1 MLKSKGTKKMDKKTF
16 KTSLKE
22 SIKAMRKVLKEE
34 GEVVDDPTQLE
45 NAELQ
50 AGTNEADPATKE
62 SDMMGAGKAD
72 SADDANLSVEEIEKK
87 IEIATEELDDEIEKE
102 KLSESFKAKIHNL
115 IKLKED
121 AMIAD
126 LEDKFDEYKKEY
138 EEDLLDKEDEYLED
152 VVDEF
157 LDQNKVAVKESIK
170 TRIVE
175 GFIEDM
181 KALLT
186 KYNINIP
193 EDEVSKAEEY
203 AEECDEL
210 KQELN
215 DTIVESIRLK
225 RALKES
231 KKQVLVE
238 RALRMAKLAESEERK
253 LRRLAEDVE
262 YVDDDQF
269 MKDFDK
275 KVDEVSEED
284 EEIIDEVPAG
294 DVDAT
299 PSADE
304 EEVLSLEEAIKNA
317 RAAIK

>member
-1 MLKSKGTKKMDKKTF
+1 MLNQKGTKKMEKKTF
-16 KTSLKE
+16 KKSLKE

-34 GEVVDDPTQLE
+34 GEVVDDPAQLE

-62 SDMMGAGKAD
+62 SEMMGDGKAD
-72 SADDANLSVEEIEKK
+72 SAEDANLSVEEIEKK

-102 KLSESFKAKIHNL
+102 KLSESFKAKIHRL

-126 LEDKFDEYKKEY
+126 LEDKFDDYKQEY
-138 EEDLLDKEDEYLED
+138 EEDLLDKEDEYLET

-253 LRRLAEDVE
+253 LRRLAEDVD
-262 YVDDDQF
+262 YVDDEQF

-275 KVDEVSEED
+275 KVDEVSEDD

-294 DVDAT
+294 EVDPVPT
-299 PSADE
+299 DDE

>member
-1 MLKSKGTKKMDKKTF
+1 MEKKTF
-16 KTSLKE
+16 RTSLKE

-34 GEVVDDPTQLE
+34 GEVVDDPAQLE

-62 SDMMGAGKAD
+62 SEMMGDGKAD
-72 SADDANLSVEEIEKK
+72 SAEDANLSVEEIEKK

-126 LEDKFDEYKKEY
+126 LEDKFDDYKKEY
-138 EEDLLDKEDEYLED
+138 EEDLLDKEDEYLEN

-193 EDEVSKAEEY
+193 EDEVPKAEEY

-253 LRRLAEDVE
+253 LRRLAEDVD
-262 YVDDDQF
+262 YVDDEQF

-275 KVDEVSEED
+275 KVDEVSEDD

-294 DVDAT
+294 EADPVPTD
-299 PSADE
+299 DE

>member
-1 MLKSKGTKKMDKKTF
+1 MEKKLF
-16 KTSLKE
+16 KTSLKD
-22 SIKAMRKVLKEE
+22 SISAMRKAIKEE
-34 GEVVDDPTQLE
+34 AEVVDDPAQLE

-50 AGTNEADPATKE
+50 AGNNEADPATKE
-62 SDMMGAGKAD
+62 AEMMGDGKAD
-72 SADDANLSVEEIEKK
+72 SAEEADVSVEEIQKK
-87 IEIATEELDDEIEKE
+87 IEIATEELEDEIEKE

-121 AMIAD
+121 EAIAN

-138 EEDLLDKEDEYLED
+138 EEDLLDKEDEYLET

-181 KALLT
+181 KALLQ

-193 EDEVSKAEEY
+193 EEEVSKAEEY

-210 KQELN
+210 KKELN

-225 RALKES
+225 RALKEA

-238 RALRMAKLAESEERK
+238 RTLRTAKLTESDERK
-253 LRRLAEDVE
+253 LRKLAEDVD
-262 YVDDDQF
+262 YVDDEQF
-269 MKDFDK
+269 VKDFDK
-275 KVDEVSEED
+275 KVDEIEED
-284 EEIIDEVPAG
+284 DEEEPKEEVAYG
-294 DVDAT
+294 EVETT
-299 PSADE
+299 PTDDE
-304 EEVLSLEEAIKNA
+304 EEVLSLEEAIRNA
-317 RAAIK
+317 KAAI

>member
-1 MLKSKGTKKMDKKTF
+1 MEKKTF
-16 KTSLKE
+16 KTSLKD
-22 SIKAMRKVLKEE
+22 SISAVRKALKEE
-34 GEVVDDPTQLE
+34 AEGLTVAETPNDLE
-45 NAELQ
+45 NSELK

-62 SDMMGAGKAD
+62 ADMMAAGKAD
-72 SADDANLSVEEIEKK
+72 NAEEANLSVEEIEKK

-126 LEDKFDEYKKEY
+126 LEDKFEDYKDQY
-138 EEDLLDKEDEYLED
+138 ENELLDKEDEYLEE

-181 KALLT
+181 KALLQ

-193 EDEVSKAEEY
+193 EEEVSKAEEY

-238 RALRMAKLAESEERK
+238 RALRMAKLTESDERK
-253 LRRLAEDVE
+253 LRKLAEDVD
-262 YVDDDQF
+262 YVNDDQF
-269 MKDFDK
+269 VKDFDK
-275 KVDEVSEED
+275 KVDEITEDED
-284 EEIIDEVPAG
+284 EEEPKEVVAYG
-294 DVDAT
+294 EVEAT
-299 PSADE
+299 PTDDE
-304 EEVLSLEEAIKNA
+304 EETLSLEEAIKNA
-317 RAAIK
+317 KAAI

>member
-1 MLKSKGTKKMDKKTF
+1 MKTF
-16 KTSLKE
+16 KASLKD
-22 SIKAMRKVLKEE
+22 SISAVRKALKEE
-34 GEVVDDPTQLE
+34 AEGLTVAETPADLE
-45 NAELQ
+45 NSELK
-50 AGTNEADPATKE
+50 AGVQEADPATKE
-62 SDMMGAGKAD
+62 SDMVEAGKAD
-72 SADDANLSVEEIEKK
+72 AAEEANLSVEEIEKK

-102 KLSESFKAKIHNL
+102 KLSESFKAKISNL
-115 IKLKED
+115 LKLKEE
-121 AMIAD
+121 AIAAD
-126 LEDKFDEYKKEY
+126 LENKFDEYKKEY
-138 EEDLLDKEDEYLED
+138 EEDLLEKEDEYLEE

-181 KALLT
+181 KALLQ

-193 EDEVSKAEEY
+193 EEEVSKAEEY

-225 RALKES
+225 KALKES

-238 RALRMAKLAESEERK
+238 RALRMAKLTESDERK
-253 LRRLAEDVE
+253 LRKLAEDVE

-269 MKDFDK
+269 VKDFDK
-275 KVDEVSEED
+275 KVDEIQEED
-284 EEIIDEVPAG
+284 EEEPKEVVAYG
-294 DVDAT
+294 AEVDTT
-299 PSADE
+299 PTDDE
-304 EEVLSLEEAIKNA
+304 EEVLSLEEAIRNA
-317 RAAIK
+317 KAAI

>member
-1 MLKSKGTKKMDKKTF
+1 MEKKTF
-16 KTSLKE
+16 KTSLKD
-22 SIKAMRKVLKEE
+22 SIKAVRKALKEE
-34 GEVVDDPTQLE
+34 AEVVDDPAQLE

-50 AGTNEADPATKE
+50 AGNNEADPATKE
-62 SDMMGAGKAD
+62 ADMVATGTAD
-72 SADDANLSVEEIEKK
+72 SAEDANLSVEEIEKK

-115 IKLKED
+115 IKLKEE
-121 AMIAD
+121 AIAAD
-126 LEDKFDEYKKEY
+126 LEDKFEDYKKEY
-138 EEDLLDKEDEYLED
+138 EEDLLDKEDEYLEE

-181 KALLT
+181 KALLQ

-193 EDEVSKAEEY
+193 EEEVSKAEEY

-225 RALKES
+225 KALKES

-238 RALRMAKLAESEERK
+238 RALRMAKLTESDERK
-253 LRRLAEDVE
+253 LRKLAEDVD

-269 MKDFDK
+269 VKDFDK
-275 KVDEVSEED
+275 KVDEITED
-284 EEIIDEVPAG
+284 
-294 DVDAT
+294 
-299 PSADE
+299 DE
-304 EEVLSLEEAIKNA
+304 EEPKEEVAYGEVEATPTQDEEEILSLEEAIKNA
-317 RAAIK
+317 KAAI

>member
-1 MLKSKGTKKMDKKTF
+1 MEKKLF
-16 KTSLKE
+16 KTSLKD
-22 SIKAMRKVLKEE
+22 SISAMRKAIKEE
-34 GEVVDDPTQLE
+34 AEVVDDPAQLE

-50 AGTNEADPATKE
+50 AGNNEADPATKE
-62 SDMMGAGKAD
+62 ADMMSDGKAD
-72 SADDANLSVEEIEKK
+72 SAEEAEVSVEEIQKK

-121 AMIAD
+121 EAIAH

-138 EEDLLDKEDEYLED
+138 EEDLLDKEDEYLET

-181 KALLT
+181 KALLQ

-193 EDEVSKAEEY
+193 EEEVSKAEEY

-210 KQELN
+210 KKELN

-225 RALKES
+225 RALKEA

-238 RALRMAKLAESEERK
+238 RALRTAKLTESDERK
-253 LRRLAEDVE
+253 LRKLAEDVD
-262 YVDDDQF
+262 YVDDEQF
-269 MKDFDK
+269 VKDFDK
-275 KVDEVSEED
+275 KVDEIEED
-284 EEIIDEVPAG
+284 
-294 DVDAT
+294 
-299 PSADE
+299 DE
-304 EEVLSLEEAIKNA
+304 EEPKEEVAYGEVETAPTDDEEEILSLEEAIRNA
-317 RAAIK
+317 KAAI

>member
-1 MLKSKGTKKMDKKTF
+1 MDKKTF

-34 GEVVDDPTQLE
+34 AEVVDDPAQLE

-50 AGTNEADPATKE
+50 AGKQEADAMTTE
-62 SDMMGAGKAD
+62 SEMSGAGKAD
-72 SADDANLSVEEIEKK
+72 SADEADVSVEEIQKK

-138 EEDLLDKEDEYLED
+138 EEDLIEKEDEYLED

-253 LRRLAEDVE
+253 LRKLAEDVD
-262 YVDDDQF
+262 YVDDEQF

-275 KVDEVSEED
+275 KVDEVSEDD

-294 DVDAT
+294 EADPVPTD
-299 PSADE
+299 DE
-304 EEVLSLEEAIKNA
+304 EQVLSLEEAIKNA

>member
-1 MLKSKGTKKMDKKTF
+1 MDKKTF

-45 NAELQ
+45 NGELQ
-50 AGTNEADPATKE
+50 AGSNEAEPMTTE
-62 SDMMGAGKAD
+62 SDMSGAGKAD
-72 SADDANLSVEEIEKK
+72 SAEDANLSVEEIEKK

-138 EEDLLDKEDEYLED
+138 EEDLLDKEDEYLEN

-253 LRRLAEDVE
+253 LRRLAEDVD
-262 YVDDDQF
+262 YVDDEQF

-275 KVDEVSEED
+275 KVDEVSEDD
-284 EEIIDEVPAG
+284 EEVIDEVPAG
-294 DVDAT
+294 EVDVVPTD
-299 PSADE
+299 DE

>member
-1 MLKSKGTKKMDKKTF
+1 MDKKTF

-45 NAELQ
+45 NGELQ
-50 AGTNEADPATKE
+50 AGSNEAEPMTTE
-62 SDMMGAGKAD
+62 SDMSGAGKAD
-72 SADDANLSVEEIEKK
+72 SAEDANLSVEEIEKK

-126 LEDKFDEYKKEY
+126 LEDKFDDYKQEY
-138 EEDLLDKEDEYLED
+138 EEDLLDKEDEYLEN

-253 LRRLAEDVE
+253 LRRLAEDVD
-262 YVDDDQF
+262 YVDDEQF

-275 KVDEVSEED
+275 KVDEVSEDD

-294 DVDAT
+294 DVDAV
-299 PSADE
+299 PSSDE

>member
-1 MLKSKGTKKMDKKTF
+1 MDKKTF

-45 NAELQ
+45 NGELQ
-50 AGTNEADPATKE
+50 AGSNEAEPMTTE
-62 SDMMGAGKAD
+62 SDMSGAGKAD

-126 LEDKFDEYKKEY
+126 LEDKFDDYKKEY
-138 EEDLLDKEDEYLED
+138 EEDLLDKEDEYLEN

-253 LRRLAEDVE
+253 LRRLAEDVD
-262 YVDDDQF
+262 YVDDEQF

-275 KVDEVSEED
+275 KVDEVSEDD

-294 DVDAT
+294 DVDAV
-299 PSADE
+299 PSSDE

>member
-1 MLKSKGTKKMDKKTF
+1 MEKKTF
-16 KTSLKE
+16 KASLKKSLGE
-22 SIKAMRKVLKEE
+22 VRKLLKEE
-34 GEVVDDPTQLE
+34 AEVVDDPTQLE
-45 NAELQ
+45 NSELQ
-50 AGTNEADPATKE
+50 AGNQEADPATKE

-72 SADDANLSVEEIEKK
+72 PAPESEVSVEEIQKK

-126 LEDKFDEYKKEY
+126 LEDKFEDYKKEY
-138 EEDLLDKEDEYLED
+138 EEDLIEKEDEYLEE

-193 EDEVSKAEEY
+193 EEEVSKAEEY

-210 KQELN
+210 KKELN

-238 RALRMAKLAESEERK
+238 RALRTAKLAESEELK
-253 LRRLAEDVE
+253 LRKLAEDVDYE
-262 YVDDDQF
+262 NDDQF
-269 MKDFDK
+269 IKDFDK
-275 KVDEVSEED
+275 KVDEISEDED
-284 EEIIDEVPAG
+284 EETEEAPYGEV
-294 DVDAT
+294 AT
-299 PSADE
+299 EPKEDE
-304 EEVLSLEEAIKNA
+304 EEILSLEEAI
-317 RAAIK
+317 RAAKGC

>member
-1 MLKSKGTKKMDKKTF
+1 MGKKTF
-16 KTSLKE
+16 KTSLKD
-22 SIKAMRKVLKEE
+22 SIGAMRKALKEE
-34 GEVVDDPTQLE
+34 AEGLTVAETPADLE
-45 NAELQ
+45 NAELK

-62 SDMMGAGKAD
+62 ADMVSTGTAD
-72 SADDANLSVEEIEKK
+72 SADEANVSVEEIQKK
-87 IEIATEELDDEIEKE
+87 IEVATEELEDEMEKE
-102 KLSESFKAKIHNL
+102 MLSESFKAKIHKL

-121 AMIAD
+121 EAIAN

-138 EEDLLDKEDEYLED
+138 EEDLLDKEDEYLET

-181 KALLT
+181 KALLQ

-193 EDEVSKAEEY
+193 EEEVSKAEEY

-238 RALRMAKLAESEERK
+238 RALRMAKLTESDERK
-253 LRRLAEDVE
+253 LRKLAEDVD
-262 YVDDDQF
+262 YVDDEQF
-269 MKDFDK
+269 VKDFDK
-275 KVDEVSEED
+275 KVDEITED
-284 EEIIDEVPAG
+284 D
-294 DVDAT
+294 
-299 PSADE
+299 DE
-304 EEVLSLEEAIKNA
+304 EEPKEEIAYGEVTTPTDDEKEILSLEEAIKNA
-317 RAAIK
+317 KAAI

>member
-1 MLKSKGTKKMDKKTF
+1 MEKKTF
-16 KTSLKE
+16 KASLKKSLGE
-22 SIKAMRKVLKEE
+22 VRKLLKEE
-34 GEVVDDPTQLE
+34 AEVVDDPTQLE
-45 NAELQ
+45 NGELQ
-50 AGTNEADPATKE
+50 AGSQEADPATKE
-62 SDMMGAGKAD
+62 SDMMGNGKAETTPE
-72 SADDANLSVEEIEKK
+72 AEVSVEEIQKQ

-121 AMIAD
+121 AMVAD
-126 LEDKFDEYKKEY
+126 LEDKFEDYKKEY
-138 EEDLLDKEDEYLED
+138 EEDLIEKEDEYLEE

-193 EDEVSKAEEY
+193 EEEVSKAEEY

-210 KQELN
+210 KKELN

-238 RALRMAKLAESEERK
+238 RALRAAKLAESEELK
-253 LRRLAEDVE
+253 LRKIAEDVDYE
-262 YVDDDQF
+262 DDDQF
-269 MKDFDK
+269 IKDFDK
-275 KVDEVSEED
+275 KVDEISED
-284 EEIIDEVPAG
+284 DDVEEVEQTVYGA
-294 DVDAT
+294 DVET
-299 PSADE
+299 EPKEDE
-304 EEVLSLEEAIKNA
+304 EEVLSLEEAI
-317 RAAIK
+317 RAAKGC

>member
-1 MLKSKGTKKMDKKTF
+1 MEKKTF

-22 SIKAMRKVLKEE
+22 SIKAMRKVVKEE
-34 GEVVDDPTQLE
+34 GEVVDDPAQLE

-62 SDMMGAGKAD
+62 SEMMGDGKAD
-72 SADDANLSVEEIEKK
+72 SAEDANLSVEEIEKK

-126 LEDKFDEYKKEY
+126 LEDKFDDYKKEY
-138 EEDLLDKEDEYLED
+138 EEDLLDKEDEYLEN

-253 LRRLAEDVE
+253 LRRLAEDVD
-262 YVDDDQF
+262 YVDDEQF

-275 KVDEVSEED
+275 KVDEVSEDD

-294 DVDAT
+294 EADPVPTD
-299 PSADE
+299 DE

>member
-1 MLKSKGTKKMDKKTF
+1 MEKKTF
-16 KTSLKE
+16 KTSLKD
-22 SIKAMRKVLKEE
+22 SISAVRKALKEE
-34 GEVVDDPTQLE
+34 TDLTVAETPADLE
-45 NAELQ
+45 NSELK

-62 SDMMGAGKAD
+62 ADMMADGKAD
-72 SADDANLSVEEIEKK
+72 SAEDANLSVEEIEKK

-115 IKLKED
+115 IKLKEE
-121 AMIAD
+121 AIAAD

-138 EEDLLDKEDEYLED
+138 EEDLLDKEDEYLEE

-181 KALLT
+181 KALLQ

-193 EDEVSKAEEY
+193 EEEVSKAEEY

-225 RALKES
+225 KALKES

-238 RALRMAKLAESEERK
+238 RALRMAKLAESDERR
-253 LRRLAEDVE
+253 LRKLAEDVD
-262 YVDDDQF
+262 YVDDEQF
-269 MKDFDK
+269 VKDFDK
-275 KVDEVSEED
+275 KVDEIQEED
-284 EEIIDEVPAG
+284 EEEPTEEIAYGEVET
-294 DVDAT
+294 T
-299 PSADE
+299 PTDDE

-317 RAAIK
+317 KAAI

>member
-1 MLKSKGTKKMDKKTF
+1 MEKKTF
-16 KTSLKE
+16 KTSLKD
-22 SIKAMRKVLKEE
+22 SIRAVRKALKEE
-34 GEVVDDPTQLE
+34 AEGLTVAETPADLE
-45 NAELQ
+45 NSELK
-50 AGTNEADPATKE
+50 AGVQEADPATKE
-62 SDMMGAGKAD
+62 SDMIEAGKAD
-72 SADDANLSVEEIEKK
+72 SAEEANVSVEEIQKK

-115 IKLKED
+115 LKLKED
-121 AMIAD
+121 AMISD
-126 LEDKFDEYKKEY
+126 LEDKFEDYKKEY
-138 EEDLLDKEDEYLED
+138 EEDLIEKEDEYLEE

-181 KALLT
+181 KALLQ

-193 EDEVSKAEEY
+193 EEEVSKAEEY

-210 KQELN
+210 KKELN

-238 RALRMAKLAESEERK
+238 RALRMAKLTESDERK
-253 LRRLAEDVE
+253 LRKLAEDVD

-269 MKDFDK
+269 VKDFDK
-275 KVDEVSEED
+275 KVDEITEDDD
-284 EEIIDEVPAG
+284 EEETQEVVAYG
-294 DVDAT
+294 AEVDTT
-299 PSADE
+299 PTDDE
-304 EEVLSLEEAIKNA
+304 EEVLSLEEAIRNA
-317 RAAIK
+317 KATI

>member
-1 MLKSKGTKKMDKKTF
+1 MEKKTF

-34 GEVVDDPTQLE
+34 GEVVDDPAQLE

-62 SDMMGAGKAD
+62 SEMMGDGKAD
-72 SADDANLSVEEIEKK
+72 SAEDANLSVEEIEKK

-126 LEDKFDEYKKEY
+126 LEDKFDDYKKEY
-138 EEDLLDKEDEYLED
+138 EEDLLDKEDEYLEN

-253 LRRLAEDVE
+253 LRRLAEDVD
-262 YVDDDQF
+262 YVDDEQF

-275 KVDEVSEED
+275 KVDEVSEDD

-294 DVDAT
+294 EADPVPTD
-299 PSADE
+299 DE

>member
-1 MLKSKGTKKMDKKTF
+1 MAKKTF

-22 SIKAMRKVLKEE
+22 SISAMRQVLKEE
-34 GEVVDDPTQLE
+34 AEIVDTPAELE

-50 AGTNEADPATKE
+50 AGVQEADPVKTVVDMVVEDTEDSKE
-62 SDMMGAGKAD
+62 GED
-72 SADDANLSVEEIEKK
+72 LSVEEIEKQ
-87 IEIATEELDDEIEKE
+87 IEVATEELEDEMEKE
-102 KLSESFKAKIHNL
+102 QLSESFKAKISKL
-115 IKLKED
+115 LKLKED

-138 EEDLLDKEDEYLED
+138 EDELLDKEDEYLES

-157 LDQNKVAVKESIK
+157 IDQNKVEIKESIK

-175 GFIEDM
+175 GFIEDF
-181 KALLT
+181 KELLV

-193 EDEVSKAEEY
+193 EEEVSKAEEY

-215 DTIVESIRLK
+215 DAILESIRLK

-238 RALRMAKLAESEERK
+238 RALRAAKLAESEESK
-253 LRRLAEDVE
+253 LRKLAEDVD
-262 YVDDDQF
+262 YVDDEQF
-269 MKDFDK
+269 IKDFDK
-275 KVDEVSEED
+275 KVDEISED
-284 EEIIDEVPAG
+284 EEEPKEEITYGEPVE
-294 DVDAT
+294 
-299 PSADE
+299 PSEKE
-304 EEVLSLEEAIKNA
+304 EETLSLEEAIKAA
-317 RAAIK
+317 RATI

>member
-1 MLKSKGTKKMDKKTF
+1 MEKKTF
-16 KTSLKE
+16 KTSLKD
-22 SIKAMRKVLKEE
+22 SIKAVRKAIKEE
-34 GEVVDDPTQLE
+34 AELTVAEEPSDLE
-45 NAELQ
+45 NSELKAGVQEAE
-50 AGTNEADPATKE
+50 PATKE
-62 SDMMGAGKAD
+62 ADMMSAGKAD
-72 SADDANLSVEEIEKK
+72 SAEDANLSVEEIEKK
-87 IEIATEELDDEIEKE
+87 IEIATEELDDEMEKE
-102 KLSESFKAKIHNL
+102 KLSESFKAKIHRL

-121 AMIAD
+121 AVIAD

-138 EEDLLDKEDEYLED
+138 EEDLLDKEDEYLET

-181 KALLT
+181 KALLQ

-193 EDEVSKAEEY
+193 EEEVSKAEEY

-238 RALRMAKLAESEERK
+238 RALRAAKLTESDERK
-253 LRRLAEDVE
+253 LRKLAEDVD
-262 YVDDDQF
+262 YVDDEQF
-269 MKDFDK
+269 VKDFDK
-275 KVDEVSEED
+275 KVDEIEED
-284 EEIIDEVPAG
+284 DEEEPKEEIAYGEVE
-294 DVDAT
+294 VT
-299 PSADE
+299 PSDDE

-317 RAAIK
+317 KATIK

>member
-72 SADDANLSVEEIEKK
+72 SAEDANLSVEEIEKK

-126 LEDKFDEYKKEY
+126 LEDKFDDYKKEY

-210 KQELN
+210 KKELN

-238 RALRMAKLAESEERK
+238 RALLMAKLAESEERK
-253 LRRLAEDVE
+253 LRRLAEDVD
-262 YVDDDQF
+262 YVDDEQF

-299 PSADE
+299 PSPDE

>member
-1 MLKSKGTKKMDKKTF
+1 MEKKLF
-16 KTSLKE
+16 KTSLKD
-22 SIKAMRKVLKEE
+22 SIKAMRKAIKEE
-34 GEVVDDPTQLE
+34 AEVVDDPAQLE

-50 AGTNEADPATKE
+50 AGNNEADPATKE
-62 SDMMGAGKAD
+62 ADMVATGTAD
-72 SADDANLSVEEIEKK
+72 SADEADVSVEEIQKK

-121 AMIAD
+121 EAIAN

-138 EEDLLDKEDEYLED
+138 EEDLLDKEDEYLET

-181 KALLT
+181 KALLQ

-193 EDEVSKAEEY
+193 EEEVSKAEEY

-225 RALKES
+225 RALKEA
-231 KKQVLVE
+231 KKTSFGGTHIT
-238 RALRMAKLAESEERK
+238 RC
-253 LRRLAEDVE
+253 
-262 YVDDDQF
+262 
-269 MKDFDK
+269 
-275 KVDEVSEED
+275 
-284 EEIIDEVPAG
+284 
-294 DVDAT
+294 
-299 PSADE
+299 
-304 EEVLSLEEAIKNA
+304 
-317 RAAIK
+317 

>member
-1 MLKSKGTKKMDKKTF
+1 MEKKLF
-16 KTSLKE
+16 KTSLKD
-22 SIKAMRKVLKEE
+22 SISAMRKAIKEE
-34 GEVVDDPTQLE
+34 AEVVDDPAQLE

-50 AGTNEADPATKE
+50 AGNNEADPATKE
-62 SDMMGAGKAD
+62 AEMMGDGKAD
-72 SADDANLSVEEIEKK
+72 SAEEADVSVEEIQKK
-87 IEIATEELDDEIEKE
+87 IEVATEELEDEIEKE

-121 AMIAD
+121 EAIAN

-138 EEDLLDKEDEYLED
+138 EEDLLDKEDEYLET

-181 KALLT
+181 KALLQ

-193 EDEVSKAEEY
+193 EEEVSKAEEY

-210 KQELN
+210 KKELN

-225 RALKES
+225 RALKEA

-238 RALRMAKLAESEERK
+238 RTLRTAKLTESDERK
-253 LRRLAEDVE
+253 LRKLAEDVD
-262 YVDDDQF
+262 YVDDEQF
-269 MKDFDK
+269 VKDFDK
-275 KVDEVSEED
+275 KVDEIEED
-284 EEIIDEVPAG
+284 DEEEPKEEVAYG
-294 DVDAT
+294 EVETT
-299 PSADE
+299 PTDDE
-304 EEVLSLEEAIKNA
+304 EEVLSLEEAIRNA
-317 RAAIK
+317 KAAI

>member
-1 MLKSKGTKKMDKKTF
+1 MRNQKGTKKMEKKTF

-34 GEVVDDPTQLE
+34 GEVVDDPAQLE

-62 SDMMGAGKAD
+62 SEMMGDGKAD
-72 SADDANLSVEEIEKK
+72 SAEDANLSVEEIEKK

-126 LEDKFDEYKKEY
+126 LEDKFDDYKKEY
-138 EEDLLDKEDEYLED
+138 EEDLLDKEDEYLEN

-253 LRRLAEDVE
+253 LRRLAEDVD
-262 YVDDDQF
+262 YVDDEQF

-275 KVDEVSEED
+275 KVDEVSEDD

-294 DVDAT
+294 EADPVPTD
-299 PSADE
+299 DE

>member
-1 MLKSKGTKKMDKKTF
+1 MEKKTF
-16 KTSLKE
+16 KTSLKD
-22 SIKAMRKVLKEE
+22 SIRAVRKALKEE
-34 GEVVDDPTQLE
+34 AEVVDTPAELE
-45 NAELQ
+45 NTELQ

-62 SDMMGAGKAD
+62 SDMMAAGKAD
-72 SADDANLSVEEIEKK
+72 SAEDANLSVEEIEKK

-126 LEDKFDEYKKEY
+126 LEDKFEDYKKEY
-138 EEDLLDKEDEYLED
+138 EDDLIEKEDEYLEE

-181 KALLT
+181 KALLQ

-193 EDEVSKAEEY
+193 EEEVSKAEEY

-215 DTIVESIRLK
+215 DTIVESIKLK
-225 RALKES
+225 KALKES

-238 RALRMAKLAESEERK
+238 RALRMAKLTESDERK
-253 LRRLAEDVE
+253 LRKLAEDVD

-269 MKDFDK
+269 VKDFDK
-275 KVDEVSEED
+275 KVDEITED
-284 EEIIDEVPAG
+284 
-294 DVDAT
+294 
-299 PSADE
+299 DE
-304 EEVLSLEEAIKNA
+304 EEPKEEVAYGEVVTTPNDDEEEILSLEEAIKNA
-317 RAAIK
+317 KATIK

>member
-1 MLKSKGTKKMDKKTF
+1 MDKKTF

-45 NAELQ
+45 NGELQ
-50 AGTNEADPATKE
+50 AGSNEAEPMTTE
-62 SDMMGAGKAD
+62 SDMSGAGKAD
-72 SADDANLSVEEIEKK
+72 SAEDANLSVEEIEKK
-87 IEIATEELDDEIEKE
+87 IEIATEELDDEMEKE

-121 AMIAD
+121 AVIAD
-126 LEDKFDEYKKEY
+126 LEDKFDDYKKEY
-138 EEDLLDKEDEYLED
+138 EEDLLDKEDEYLEN

-253 LRRLAEDVE
+253 LRRLAEDVD
-262 YVDDDQF
+262 YVDDEQF

-275 KVDEVSEED
+275 KVDEVSEDD
-284 EEIIDEVPAG
+284 EEVIDEVPAG
-294 DVDAT
+294 EVDVVPTD
-299 PSADE
+299 DE

>member
-1 MLKSKGTKKMDKKTF
+1 MEKKTF
-16 KTSLKE
+16 KTSLKD
-22 SIKAMRKVLKEE
+22 SIGAMRKALKEE
-34 GEVVDDPTQLE
+34 AEGLTVAETPADLE
-45 NAELQ
+45 NAELK
-50 AGTNEADPATKE
+50 AGTNEADSATKE
-62 SDMMGAGKAD
+62 ADMMATGKAD
-72 SADDANLSVEEIEKK
+72 SADEANVSVEEIQKK
-87 IEIATEELDDEIEKE
+87 IEIATEELEDEMEKE

-121 AMIAD
+121 EMIAN
-126 LEDKFDEYKKEY
+126 LEDKFDDYKQEY
-138 EEDLLDKEDEYLED
+138 EEELLDKEDEYLET

-193 EDEVSKAEEY
+193 EEEVSKAEEY

-238 RALRMAKLAESEERK
+238 RALRMAKLTESDERK
-253 LRRLAEDVE
+253 LRKLAEDVD
-262 YVDDDQF
+262 YVDDEQF
-269 MKDFDK
+269 VKDFDK
-275 KVDEVSEED
+275 KVDEISEDED
-284 EEIIDEVPAG
+284 EETKEEIAYGEVTTPTDDEK
-294 DVDAT
+294 
-299 PSADE
+299 E
-304 EEVLSLEEAIKNA
+304 ILSLEEAIKNA
-317 RAAIK
+317 KAAI

>member
-1 MLKSKGTKKMDKKTF
+1 MEKKTF
-16 KTSLKE
+16 KTSLKD
-22 SIKAMRKVLKEE
+22 SIKAVRKALKEE
-34 GEVVDDPTQLE
+34 AEVVDTPTELE
-45 NAELQ
+45 NSELQ
-50 AGTNEADPATKE
+50 AGVQEADPATKE
-62 SDMMGAGKAD
+62 ADMMADGKAD
-72 SADDANLSVEEIEKK
+72 SAEDANLSVEEIEKK

-121 AMIAD
+121 AIAAE

-138 EEDLLDKEDEYLED
+138 EEDLIEKEDEYLEE

-181 KALLT
+181 KALLQ

-193 EDEVSKAEEY
+193 EEEVSKAEEY

-215 DTIVESIRLK
+215 DSIVESIKLK
-225 RALKES
+225 KALKES

-238 RALRMAKLAESEERK
+238 RALRMAKLTESDERR
-253 LRRLAEDVE
+253 LRKLAEDVD
-262 YVDDDQF
+262 YVDDEQF
-269 MKDFDK
+269 VKDFDK
-275 KVDEVSEED
+275 KVDEITED
-284 EEIIDEVPAG
+284 
-294 DVDAT
+294 
-299 PSADE
+299 DE
-304 EEVLSLEEAIKNA
+304 EEEQPEEVAYGEVESVPTDDEVETLSLEEAIRNA
-317 RAAIK
+317 KAAI

>member
-1 MLKSKGTKKMDKKTF
+1 MEKKTF
-16 KTSLKE
+16 KTSLKD
-22 SIKAMRKVLKEE
+22 SISAVRKALKEE
-34 GEVVDDPTQLE
+34 AEGLTVAETQSDLE
-45 NAELQ
+45 NSELK

-62 SDMMGAGKAD
+62 ADMMAAGKAD
-72 SADDANLSVEEIEKK
+72 NAEEANLSVEEIEKK

-126 LEDKFDEYKKEY
+126 LEDKFEDYKDQY
-138 EEDLLDKEDEYLED
+138 ENELLDKEDEYLEE

-181 KALLT
+181 KALLQ

-193 EDEVSKAEEY
+193 EEEVSKAEEY

-238 RALRMAKLAESEERK
+238 RALRMAKLTESDERK
-253 LRRLAEDVE
+253 LRKLAEDVD
-262 YVDDDQF
+262 YVNDDQF
-269 MKDFDK
+269 VKDFDK
-275 KVDEVSEED
+275 KVDEITEDED
-284 EEIIDEVPAG
+284 EEEPKEVVAYG
-294 DVDAT
+294 EVEAT
-299 PSADE
+299 PTDDE
-304 EEVLSLEEAIKNA
+304 EETLSLEEAIKNA
-317 RAAIK
+317 KAAI